1 MTMTTTHLES
11 LTSHAANVQLPVAAR
26 IALTFAAVVTTWDQR
41 ARTRRALSKL
51 DETQLKDIG
60 VTLMDARTEVEKK
73 MWQY

>member
-11 LTSHAANVQLPVAAR
+11 LTSHAANAQLPVAAR
-26 IALTFAAVVTTWDQR
+26 VALTFAAVVTTWDQR